1 MHTTELVEQC
11 CGTLIDRH
19 ELQKQVQELI
29 DENAALKLQVLMLTR
44 NAAKLE
50 KTDRFGRVELVEW
63 PEDRA
68 DAIGQNGNDGEH
80 YEWR

>member
-1 MHTTELVEQC
+1 MQ
-11 CGTLIDRH
+11 D
-19 ELQKQVQELI
+19 LI

-44 NAAKLE
+44 NAEKLE

-68 DAIGQNGNDGEH
+68 DIIGQNGNDGEH